1 MNLLEISQTIRK
13 VRQSQGMTVE
23 QLARRSGFSKGFISQ
38 VENFRQTPSLRAMI
52 RIAEALGLPLSTLFG
67 EDNQRAP
74 QYSFGSLDK
83 GTEIFRDDG
92 EKFGIRYFALALK
105 QLGRKMD
112 PVLIEYTPASPRD
125 FLLHDSEEFFL
136 LLEGSLD
143 YYIYDNANC
152 HAMHQGDTVYLK
164 ANIPHR
170 VLLPAGCSYARGL
183 VVYSDPDLGNA

>member
-52 RIAEALGLPLSTLFG
+52 RISEALGLPLSTLFG
-67 EDNQRAP
+67 EEGQQAP
-74 QYSFGSLDK
+74 QYSFGSLDT
-83 GTEIFRDDG
+83 GSEIFRNDG
-92 EKFGIRYFALALK
+92 EKFGIRYFALAFK

-112 PVLIEYTPASPRD
+112 PILIEYTPASPRD

-136 LLEGSLD
+136 LLDGSLN

-152 HAMHQGDTVYLK
+152 QEMHHGDTVYLK

-170 VLLPAGCSYARGL
+170 VELPEGCSYARGL
-183 VVYSDPDLGNA
+183 VIYSDPDLGTE